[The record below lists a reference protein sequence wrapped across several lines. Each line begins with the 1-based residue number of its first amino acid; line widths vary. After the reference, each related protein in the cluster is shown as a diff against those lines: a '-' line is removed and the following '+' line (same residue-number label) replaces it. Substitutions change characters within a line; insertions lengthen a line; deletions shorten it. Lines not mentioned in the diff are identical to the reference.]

1 MRILF
6 ESKCGF
12 FNRLQPDLA
21 CDSNCVHEKNN
32 SLSTSR
38 KSKFQCN
45 VCRTIF
51 KRKGGLNQHTKYFCG
66 KEATMS
72 CPVSTCRH
80 RSKTNFNL
88 RKHLLAVHGI
98 KTGRKVPAKFEP
110 MECHVL
116 SRIPG
121 ASKTG
126 RKYCRGCYGKKLNNE
141 IPKSR
146 RNPGLLVKAAQKRT
160 NTANRDTTTRSTNA
174 ARKSPLSATSAAI
187 KPTSKATCAAMCSIN
202 TA

>member
-1 MRILF
+1 
-6 ESKCGF
+6 
-12 FNRLQPDLA
+12 
-21 CDSNCVHEKNN
+21 
-32 SLSTSR
+32 
-38 KSKFQCN
+38 
-45 VCRTIF
+45 
-51 KRKGGLNQHTKYFCG
+51 
-66 KEATMS
+66 MS

-146 RNPGLLVKAAQKRT
+146 VKKVATYCQNCPKLPRYCPECFYRRNPGLLVKAAQKRT